1 MHSFMINIKYI
12 SGILVFL
19 HFISKLFVISVR
31 NVISGV
37 MVYS

>member
-12 SGILVFL
+12 SILVFL